1 MLIRGEVFFV
11 SGNIM
16 TKTFVIN
23 LASRMDRWEPWIGKD
38 VSRWEATSRDEIDPS
53 DPIMDDMISYHNIR
67 HTPQHTG
74 KIACFLSHTRLWRHI
89 AENEIDDVLILEDD
103 AIGMWDGDTS
113 YLMDDG
119 ITYFGGFFTS
129 PKIGEK
135 LDRKLIEDE
144 LLHGINL
151 VDPSKFRVMTTLAYY
166 IPRWELAGEMFERV
180 INQSRYR
187 AIDVMLS
194 KLGLGQY
201 FIYPA
206 KYWEKPDKSDI
217 REDKKK
223 FANCDYEFNSF

>member
-1 MLIRGEVFFV
+1 MP
-11 SGNIM
+11 

-38 VSRWEATSRDEIDPS
+38 VSRWEATTRDDIDPN

-74 KIACFLSHTRLWRHI
+74 KIACFLSHTRLWKHI
-89 AENEIDDVLILEDD
+89 AENQIDDVLILEDD
-103 AIGMWDGDTS
+103 AIGLWDGDTS

-129 PKIGEK
+129 PKIGQK
-135 LDRKLIEDE
+135 VDRKKLEDE
-144 LLHGINL
+144 LLCGLNL
-151 VDPSKFRVMTTLAYY
+151 IDPSKFRVMCCLAYY
-166 IPRWELAGEMFERV
+166 IPRWELAGEMYERV

-187 AIDVMLS
+187 AVDVMLS
-194 KLGLGQY
+194 KLDIGQY

-206 KYWEKPDKSDI
+206 KYWERPDNLSDI
-217 REDKKK
+217 RGVKKK
-223 FANCDYEFNSF
+223 FANCDYEFK